1 MPRIDDNRR
10 PERDAEVRRLLREG
24 VSYRQTA
31 RLVGLS
37 LAGVQKAAKRPVAPV
52 DLDDVDE
59 LTAVSAAAGKIDPAR
74 LDALERLRL
83 ARLPGPV
90 GDRARAEASARIA
103 SEISEAG
110 SVNAWCERG
119 W

>member
-10 PERDAEVRRLLREG
+10 PGRDAEIRRLLGAG

-37 LAGVQKAAKRPVAPV
+37 VAGVQKAVKRPVALV
-52 DLDDVDE
+52 ELDDFEPRAID
-59 LTAVSAAAGKIDPAR
+59 AAAGRVDPAR
-74 LDALERLRL
+74 LDALEQLRL
-83 ARLPGPV
+83 CRMPGPI
-90 GDRARAEASARIA
+90 GERARAAFDARIA
-103 SEISEAG
+103 SEIAEAG